1 MTELLKVA
9 VVGLGAG
16 RMHLASLA
24 KRHDVKIVAV
34 CDIIKE
40 VADKFAAAHRARAF
54 TDMATM
60 LQEARPEAISL
71 CTPPSLHAAQTELAA
86 SRGVH
91 VLCEKPMAGRVGD
104 CERMIAAAER
114 AGVTLMIAQ
123 KKRFHPFYA
132 YLKAQTQKEWGPI
145 LWAQVRFALGRVE
158 KDWFWKEGDGGGPLV
173 ENSVHVFDL
182 MRYLMGDVEKVFAF
196 GGTLFMNHRAPQ
208 IDAAAA
214 TLKFVS
220 GGIAGLS
227 VGYGSEW
234 PMAREQMAFATPKI
248 VVDCDGG
255 FDRPNVFRGC
265 YRDNPAKPLCL
276 DFPST
281 ADFAG
286 FDAEIDHFLACVR
299 EGREPIAPGR
309 DGKEAVRLCL
319 AVKESVR
326 TGRVIEMCEYTG
338 ERVSG

>member
-1 MTELLKVA
+1 MNGTLNVA

-24 KRHDVKIVAV
+24 KRLSDVKIVAV
-34 CDIIKE
+34 CDIVPA
-40 VADKFAAAHRARAF
+40 VAEKLAADYKTKAY
-54 TDMATM
+54 TDMAKM
-60 LQEARPEAISL
+60 LEEVRPDAISL
-71 CTPPSLHAAQTELAA
+71 CTPPSLHAPQTELAA

-91 VLCEKPMAGRVGD
+91 VLCEKPMAGTVGD

-114 AGVTLMIAQ
+114 AGITLMIAQ

-132 YLKAQTQKEWGPI
+132 HLKAQTQGEWGPI

-173 ENSVHVFDL
+173 ENAVHVFDL
-182 MRYLMGDVEKVFAF
+182 MRYLLGDVEKVFAF
-196 GGTLFMNHRAPQ
+196 GGTLFMKHRAPQ
-208 IDAAAA
+208 IDAATV

-220 GGIAGLS
+220 GAVASLA

-234 PMAREQMAFATPKI
+234 PMAREQMAFATEKI

-265 YRDNPAKPLCL
+265 YRSDPSKPLLL
-276 DFPST
+276 DFPPT

-286 FDAEIDHFLACVR
+286 FDTEIDHFLTCVR
-299 EGREPIAPGR
+299 QRREPIAPGR

-326 TGRVIEMCEYTG
+326 TGKVVEMARFTPK
-338 ERVSG
+338 